1 MSPDVQLC
9 EDAVALQIDDLLGL
23 QDRKGNRVI
32 PVLMRVGPNEP
43 VLFRAVGEVL
53 LDDPRGLILPL
64 RSVRGRPDAVALVFD
79 RRRVRLVRLA
89 GRSPAGHAGP
99 CGFEFRKHGPRPSLG
114 ATEITMP
121 ALRGWYRANFFGARA
136 CGPSIKAIRRAVA
149 AMIES
154 ISAITLATHDMS
166 QAVRFYRMLGFEII
180 HGGEDAAFTGFRV
193 GTSYLNLIAQPAE
206 RKWYWWGRVIF
217 YCSDVDALHAR

>member
-89 GRSPAGHAGP
+89 GRSPAGHASP
-99 CGFEFRKHGPRPSLG
+99 RSFEFRKHGPRPSLG
-114 ATEITMP
+114 SSEITMP
-121 ALRGWYRANFFGARA
+121 ACAACRLVKEINPCTEAGVATEAAKADRGA
-136 CGPSIKAIRRAVA
+136 P
-149 AMIES
+149 
-154 ISAITLATHDMS
+154 
-166 QAVRFYRMLGFEII
+166 
-180 HGGEDAAFTGFRV
+180 
-193 GTSYLNLIAQPAE
+193 
-206 RKWYWWGRVIF
+206 
-217 YCSDVDALHAR
+217 